1 MQVGK
6 YQLIHKLA
14 TGGMAEVFLAKAAGP
29 KGFEK
34 LLVLKR
40 ILPHLASEPSFVE
53 MFLSEARLAAQLN
66 HPNIVQIFD
75 FGEADG
81 TYFLAMEYIDGPN
94 LREII
99 RRASGLGLAMPIAL
113 CARIIAAACEGLAF
127 AHNFWDLTTGQ
138 ELNIVH
144 RDISP
149 DNILLSRQGSVKVVD
164 FGIAKAAG
172 VSPHTQTGVLKG
184 KLSYMPPEYL
194 RNETLDGRVDVY
206 SLGVVFYELLTGQ
219 RPFTAKSEAGMVQ
232 AILYEQPIPVLQ
244 WRPEL
249 PQAVQRILAKALS
262 KERESRYLDCIA
274 LQEDLEEFIVSTG
287 KPVGAS
293 QLAQLVAMMMA
304 GVEVPGLVSQANG
317 APRISGRFSQLQST
331 LPPALAG
338 GAPQAPSSLPAVEQG
353 PPVPEVLPKDM
364 MPTAIERPSRLTAR
378 FSEPSDPSPLPL
390 LAPLPEPSPKPVT
403 EASPRPL
410 PESSPQPARP
420 LPEPSPRPMS
430 EPSPQPNPPARK
442 APLWVVVG
450 GVTLFLAG
458 GGYLLQSSRGGTGVH
473 PPAPSSEPVEA
484 VVPPPAIT
492 PKPPETPPSQTPVQ
506 PPVTEVMPQR
516 PVDPPVR
523 PPPPPPPARRR
534 GKDPSEERVEETSD
548 SEVENGTMVLQVEPT
563 GTVLDVFMGPFKVGT
578 TPMPPRP
585 MPPGSYTL
593 ALKDDQ
599 KRVLATRKFVVTAGQ
614 VSLVK
619 IDLEE

>member
-14 TGGMAEVFLAKAAGP
+14 TGGMAEVYLAKAAGP

-99 RRASGLGLAMPIAL
+99 RRAGGLGLAMPIAL
-113 CARIIAAACEGLAF
+113 CARIIASACEGLAF

-138 ELNIVH
+138 DLNIVH

-149 DNILLSRQGSVKVVD
+149 DNILLSRQGAVKVVD

-206 SLGVVFYELLTGQ
+206 SLGVVLYELLTGQ
-219 RPFTAKSEAGMVQ
+219 RPFAARSEAGMVQ
-232 AILYEQPIPVLQ
+232 AILYEAPMPVVQ
-244 WRPEL
+244 WRQEV
-249 PQAVQRILAKALS
+249 PQAMQRILAKALS
-262 KERESRYLDCIA
+262 KERDSRYLDCIA
-274 LQEDLEEFIVSTG
+274 FQEDLEEFLVATG

-304 GVEVPGLVSQANG
+304 GVEVPGLASQANG
-317 APRISGRFSQLQST
+317 PLRTSGRYSQLQSS
-331 LPPALAG
+331 LPAAFAA
-338 GAPQAPSSLPAVEQG
+338 GAPQAPAPAAEQG
-353 PPVPEVLPKDM
+353 PPVPDAVPRDM
-364 MPTAIERPSRLTAR
+364 MPTAIDRPAKHTAR
-378 FSEPSDPSPLPL
+378 FVQPSDLSSLPL
-390 LAPLPEPSPKPVT
+390 LEPLPAPAPRPMPEPVRRSATETEPEPSK
-403 EASPRPL
+403 
-410 PESSPQPARP
+410 
-420 LPEPSPRPMS
+420 
-430 EPSPQPNPPARK
+430 PARK
-442 APLWVVVG
+442 VPPWGVVVG
-450 GVTLFLAG
+450 GLLIMAG
-458 GGYLLQSSRGGTGVH
+458 GGYLFRSPPTPVVETVALPPPSSSR
-473 PPAPSSEPVEA
+473 
-484 VVPPPAIT
+484 
-492 PKPPETPPSQTPVQ
+492 PPEAPPSQAPVQ
-506 PPVTEVMPQR
+506 APSTEAAPQR
-516 PVDPPVR
+516 VAEQPAR
-523 PPPPPPPARRR
+523 PPPPPPPVRRKARAVV
-534 GKDPSEERVEETSD
+534 DEREEETSD
-548 SEVENGTMVLQVEPT
+548 AEVENGTMVLQVEPMSR
-563 GTVLDVFMGPFKVGT
+563 GLHVFMGPFKVGT

-585 MPPGSYTL
+585 MPPGSYTV

-619 IDLEE
+619 IDLQEP

>member
-40 ILPHLASEPSFVE
+40 ILPHLASEASFVD

-99 RRASGLGLAMPIAL
+99 RRATGLGLAMPIAL
-113 CARIIAAACEGLAF
+113 CARIIASACEGLSF

-138 ELNIVH
+138 DLNIVH

-149 DNILLSRQGSVKVVD
+149 DNILLSRQGAVKVVD

-194 RNETLDGRVDVY
+194 RNESLDGRVDVY
-206 SLGVVFYELLTGQ
+206 SLGVVLYELLTGQ
-219 RPFTAKSEAGMVQ
+219 RPFTARSEAGMVQ
-232 AILYEQPIPVLQ
+232 AILYEAPTPVVQ
-244 WRPEL
+244 WRQEV
-249 PQAVQRILAKALS
+249 PQAVQRIVAKAIS
-262 KERESRYLDCIA
+262 KERDSRYLDCVA
-274 LQEDLEEFIVSTG
+274 FQEDLEEFIASAG

-304 GVEVPGLVSQANG
+304 GAEVPGLVSQANG
-317 APRISGRFSQLQST
+317 PLRTSGRYSQLQSS
-331 LPPALAG
+331 LSSAFAGAAAQAQGPA
-338 GAPQAPSSLPAVEQG
+338 PVVEQG
-353 PPVPEVLPKDM
+353 PPVPDRVPKDM
-364 MPTAIERPSRLTAR
+364 MPTAVERPAKLTAR
-378 FSEPSDPSPLPL
+378 FIQPSELYSLPL
-390 LAPLPEPSPKPVT
+390 LEPLPDPSPSPKPEPAPVAT
-403 EASPRPL
+403 AEPAPRPAK
-410 PESSPQPARP
+410 ETE
-420 LPEPSPRPMS
+420 PEPSR
-430 EPSPQPNPPARK
+430 PARK
-442 APLWVVVG
+442 SPPWGVIVG
-450 GVTLFLAG
+450 GLLLMTG
-458 GGYLLQSSRGGTGVH
+458 GGYLFRPSPGGAGVR
-473 PPAPSSEPVEA
+473 PPPPSTQVVETVAPQPPSSS
-484 VVPPPAIT
+484 
-492 PKPPETPPSQTPVQ
+492 KPPEPPLSQAPVQ
-506 PPVTEVMPQR
+506 AAISEAPSPRASEPPA
-516 PVDPPVR
+516 R
-523 PPPPPPPARRR
+523 PPPPPPPVKRKIRAVA
-534 GKDPSEERVEETSD
+534 EERDEETSD
-548 SEVENGTMVLQVEPT
+548 AEVDNGTMVLQVEPS
-563 GTVLDVFMGPFKVGT
+563 GTVLQVFMGPFKVGT
-578 TPMPPRP
+578 TPMSPRP
-585 MPPGSYTL
+585 MPPGSYTV

-599 KRVLATRKFVVTAGQ
+599 KRVLATRKFEVKPGQ

-619 IDLEE
+619 IDLQEQ